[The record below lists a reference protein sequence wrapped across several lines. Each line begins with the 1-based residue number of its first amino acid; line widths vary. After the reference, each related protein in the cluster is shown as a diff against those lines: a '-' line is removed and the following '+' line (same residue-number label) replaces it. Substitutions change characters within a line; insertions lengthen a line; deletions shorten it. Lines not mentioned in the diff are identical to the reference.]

1 MGNASTGP
9 YGGFVY
15 QSDQLRPAG
24 EARLPVD

>member
-1 MGNASTGP
+1 MAKPALAPTG
-9 YGGFVY
+9 GSFY